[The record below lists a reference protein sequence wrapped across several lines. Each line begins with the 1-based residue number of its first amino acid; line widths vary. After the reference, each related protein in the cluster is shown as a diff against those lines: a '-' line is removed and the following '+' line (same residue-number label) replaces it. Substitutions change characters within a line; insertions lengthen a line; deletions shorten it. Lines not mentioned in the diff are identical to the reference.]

1 MPDDIGL
8 KYIRNPHFLDLE
20 IKKFY
25 SKKYRFYDIIFSK
38 KEGVYMKKILC
49 SLALATVI
57 LFDTTSVFA
66 IDTQYYDIKPN
77 GTQTVKR
84 CPCKKHF
91 ENHLGLTKEQIK
103 LVDTNR
109 AAQQAELKPINTKI
123 RENYKLIKETT
134 DENEIAKLRAEIADL
149 KAKSA
154 EIKAEYNKKFESY
167 LTEEQIKTLQY
178 MREMKKE
185 GKSCCPCGKNRYY

>member
-1 MPDDIGL
+1 
-8 KYIRNPHFLDLE
+8 
-20 IKKFY
+20 
-25 SKKYRFYDIIFSK
+25 
-38 KEGVYMKKILC
+38 MKKILC
-49 SLALATVI
+49 SLALTATM
-57 LFDTTSVFA
+57 LFSISSAFA
-66 IDTQYYDIKPN
+66 IDTQYYDIKSN
-77 GTQTVKR
+77 NEKQTVKR

-103 LVDTNR
+103 LVDANR

-123 RENYKLIKETT
+123 RENYKQIKATT
-134 DENEIAKLRAEIADL
+134 DEKEIAKLRKEITEL

-154 EIKAEYNKKFESY
+154 EIKAKHNKKFESY

>member
-1 MPDDIGL
+1 
-8 KYIRNPHFLDLE
+8 
-20 IKKFY
+20 
-25 SKKYRFYDIIFSK
+25 
-38 KEGVYMKKILC
+38 MKKVLY
-49 SLALATVI
+49 SLVLTATM
-57 LFDTTSVFA
+57 LFAISSVFA
-66 IDTQYYDIKPN
+66 IDTQYYDIKSN
-77 GTQTVKR
+77 NEKQTIKR

-103 LVDTNR
+103 FVDANR

-123 RENYKLIKETT
+123 RENYKQIKATT
-134 DENEIAKLRAEIADL
+134 DEKEIAKLRAEITEL

-154 EIKAEYNKKFESY
+154 EIKAEHNKKFESY

-178 MREMKKE
+178 MREMKNE

>member
-1 MPDDIGL
+1 
-8 KYIRNPHFLDLE
+8 
-20 IKKFY
+20 
-25 SKKYRFYDIIFSK
+25 
-38 KEGVYMKKILC
+38 MKKILC
-49 SLALATVI
+49 SLVLATAI
-57 LFDTTSVFA
+57 LLGTASAFA
-66 IDTQYYDIKPN
+66 NDTQYYDIKSN
-77 GTQTVKR
+77 GTSTTKR
-84 CPCKKHF
+84 CQCKKYF

-103 LVDTNR
+103 LVDANR
-109 AAQQAELKPINTKI
+109 IAQQNELKPINAKI
-123 RENYKLIKETT
+123 RENYKQIKATT
-134 DENEIAKLRAEIADL
+134 DEKEIAKLRAEIADL

>member
-1 MPDDIGL
+1 
-8 KYIRNPHFLDLE
+8 
-20 IKKFY
+20 
-25 SKKYRFYDIIFSK
+25 
-38 KEGVYMKKILC
+38 MKKILC
-49 SLALATVI
+49 SLALTATM
-57 LFDTTSVFA
+57 LFSVSSVFA
-66 IDTQYYDIKPN
+66 IDTQYYDIKSN
-77 GTQTVKR
+77 NEKQTVKR

-103 LVDTNR
+103 LVDANR

-123 RENYKLIKETT
+123 RENYKQIKATT
-134 DENEIAKLRAEIADL
+134 DEKEIAKLRKEITEL

-154 EIKAEYNKKFESY
+154 EIKAKHNKKFESY

>member
-1 MPDDIGL
+1 
-8 KYIRNPHFLDLE
+8 
-20 IKKFY
+20 
-25 SKKYRFYDIIFSK
+25 
-38 KEGVYMKKILC
+38 MKKILC
-49 SLALATVI
+49 SLPLIATM
-57 LFDTTSVFA
+57 LFSISSVFA
-66 IDTQYYDIKPN
+66 VDTQYYDIKSN
-77 GTQTVKR
+77 NEKQTVKR

-103 LVDTNR
+103 LVDANR
-109 AAQQAELKPINTKI
+109 VAQQAELKPINTKI
-123 RENYKLIKETT
+123 RENYKQIKATT
-134 DENEIAKLRAEIADL
+134 DEKEIAKLRKEITEL

-154 EIKAEYNKKFESY
+154 EIKAEHNKKFESY

>member
-1 MPDDIGL
+1 
-8 KYIRNPHFLDLE
+8 
-20 IKKFY
+20 
-25 SKKYRFYDIIFSK
+25 
-38 KEGVYMKKILC
+38 MKKILC
-49 SLALATVI
+49 SLALTATM
-57 LFDTTSVFA
+57 LFSISSVFA
-66 IDTQYYDIKPN
+66 IDTQYYDIKSN
-77 GTQTVKR
+77 DEKQTIKR

-103 LVDTNR
+103 LVDANR
-109 AAQQAELKPINTKI
+109 AAQQSELKPINTKI
-123 RENYKLIKETT
+123 RENYKQIKATT
-134 DENEIAKLRAEIADL
+134 DEKEIAKLRAEITEL

-154 EIKAEYNKKFESY
+154 EIKTEYNKKFESY

>member
-1 MPDDIGL
+1 M
-8 KYIRNPHFLDLE
+8 
-20 IKKFY
+20 
-25 SKKYRFYDIIFSK
+25 
-38 KEGVYMKKILC
+38 KEGVYMKKLLC
-49 SLALATVI
+49 SLVLAGALLFGATFT
-57 LFDTTSVFA
+57 LA

-103 LVDTNR
+103 LVDANR

-123 RENYKLIKETT
+123 RENYKQIKATT
-134 DENEIAKLRAEIADL
+134 DEKEIAKLRVEITNL

-154 EIKAEYNKKFESY
+154 EIKAEHTKKFESY

>member
-1 MPDDIGL
+1 
-8 KYIRNPHFLDLE
+8 
-20 IKKFY
+20 
-25 SKKYRFYDIIFSK
+25 
-38 KEGVYMKKILC
+38 MKKILC
-49 SLALATVI
+49 SLALTATM
-57 LFDTTSVFA
+57 LFSVSAVFA
-66 IDTQYYDIKPN
+66 IDTQYYDIKSN
-77 GTQTVKR
+77 GTSTIKR
-84 CPCKKHF
+84 CPCKKYF

-103 LVDTNR
+103 LVDANR

-123 RENYKLIKETT
+123 RENYKQIKSTT
-134 DENEIAKLRAEIADL
+134 DEKEIAKLKAEITDL

-154 EIKAEYNKKFESY
+154 EIKAGHNKKFESY

>member
-1 MPDDIGL
+1 
-8 KYIRNPHFLDLE
+8 
-20 IKKFY
+20 
-25 SKKYRFYDIIFSK
+25 
-38 KEGVYMKKILC
+38 MKKILC
-49 SLALATVI
+49 SLALTATM
-57 LFDTTSVFA
+57 LFSVSSVFA
-66 IDTQYYDIKPN
+66 IDTQYYDIKSN
-77 GTQTVKR
+77 NEKQTVKR

-103 LVDTNR
+103 LVDANR

-123 RENYKLIKETT
+123 RENYKQIKATT
-134 DENEIAKLRAEIADL
+134 DEKEIAKLRKEITDL

-154 EIKAEYNKKFESY
+154 EIKTEHNKKFESY

>member
-1 MPDDIGL
+1 
-8 KYIRNPHFLDLE
+8 
-20 IKKFY
+20 
-25 SKKYRFYDIIFSK
+25 
-38 KEGVYMKKILC
+38 MKKILC
-49 SLALATVI
+49 SLALTATMFFSVS
-57 LFDTTSVFA
+57 SVFA
-66 IDTQYYDIKPN
+66 IDTQYYDIKSN
-77 GTQTVKR
+77 NEKQTVKR

-103 LVDTNR
+103 LVDANR
-109 AAQQAELKPINTKI
+109 TAQQAELKPINTKI
-123 RENYKLIKETT
+123 RENYKQIKATT
-134 DENEIAKLRAEIADL
+134 DEKEIGKLRKEITDL

-154 EIKAEYNKKFESY
+154 EIKAEHNKKFESY

>member
-1 MPDDIGL
+1 
-8 KYIRNPHFLDLE
+8 
-20 IKKFY
+20 
-25 SKKYRFYDIIFSK
+25 
-38 KEGVYMKKILC
+38 MKKILC
-49 SLALATVI
+49 SLALTATM
-57 LFDTTSVFA
+57 LFSISSVFA
-66 IDTQYYDIKPN
+66 IDTQYYDIKSN
-77 GTQTVKR
+77 NEKQTIKR

-91 ENHLGLTKEQIK
+91 ENHLDLTKEQIK
-103 LVDTNR
+103 LVDANR

-123 RENYKLIKETT
+123 RENYKQIKATT
-134 DENEIAKLRAEIADL
+134 DEKEIAKLRKEITEL

-154 EIKAEYNKKFESY
+154 EIKAEHNKKFESY